1 MVCRLLKSLES
12 ACDED
17 RNRILN
23 GPGHGVRGGGG
34 VRWWVVACG
43 LVARP
48 LRLIVGWPRGESLAT
63 SAGWD
68 GDRWRR
74 GGRGRPLTPSRHRPG
89 RGVRADDHPRV
100 PLRSVALIGR
110 FLAGAGHG
118 GPLL

>member
-48 LRLIVGWPRGESLAT
+48 FEVDRWVAEGGESGDVGGL
-63 SAGWD
+63 GW
-68 GDRWRR
+68 
-74 GGRGRPLTPSRHRPG
+74 
-89 RGVRADDHPRV
+89 
-100 PLRSVALIGR
+100 
-110 FLAGAGHG
+110 
-118 GPLL
+118 